1 MMPSSIPERDSNG
14 GDARAASPTCAAVGS
29 AVGLGSG
36 GIGGQAWPDAARF
49 NAEGFYADLRRQL
62 SEQRVTLV
70 DIAARS
76 EASLVT
82 GERCASAAGLGA
94 P

>member
-1 MMPSSIPERDSNG
+1 MMPSSIPERDRNS
-14 GDARAASPTCAAVGS
+14 GDARAASPACASVGS
-29 AVGLGSG
+29 AVGLGSCG
-36 GIGGQAWPDAARF
+36 KGQAWPDAARF

-76 EASLVT
+76 EASMVT
-82 GERCASAAGLGA
+82 GVR
-94 P
+94 